1 MATLKTLNG
10 EEFTPDLPAR
20 LLRISEDIRKAG
32 GRAFL
37 VGGWVRDALLGK
49 DCRDYDVEVYDLAQD
64 ELVPILKNYGKTN
77 LVGKAFG
84 VIHLAMKGLSLDF
97 SFPRTESKIGY
108 GHRGFVVHTDE
119 KLSFKEAALRR
130 DFTINAMGMELPELT
145 LCDPYGGIDDLKK
158 SVLRHVGPAFV
169 EDSLR
174 ILRGVQFASRFA
186 LTLAPETVELC
197 RTLSLSDLS
206 IERLFEEFK
215 KWLMKPGKPSLGLK
229 AFLDIGLDK
238 FFPEV
243 VPFGG
248 SWENLGR
255 ILDNVAEQRSAEQ
268 KSGRCLDG
276 RAVALTDDQ
285 ISEIAFAALLCGNVF
300 ADMFP
305 APGESL
311 PDMKPAFVSIP
322 QVKKTAEKFLSRI
335 TNEIHLVR
343 NVPRLLAGLANLD
356 YCGVPEDSDMR
367 WDAVEQC
374 GLKSLCVLLRAIPAE
389 LLAATRSA
397 LIASASGNSAA
408 DFTEMYIRSASRL
421 DLLEKAPEP
430 FLTGKMLID
439 LGVKPGRQMGELI
452 KESFELQLDEV
463 LASVDDAVEWVRE
476 RIAGERIADER
487 IAGERIDRDGQSH
500 ERGDRPA

>member
-10 EEFTPDLPAR
+10 EDFTPDLPGR
-20 LLRISEDIRKAG
+20 LLRIAEDIRSAG

-49 DCRDYDVEVYDLAQD
+49 NCRDYDVEVYDLAQD

-97 SFPRTESKIGY
+97 SFPRTESKVGY

-145 LCDPYGGIDDLKK
+145 LCDPYGGIEDLKK
-158 SVLRHVGPAFV
+158 GVLRHVGPAFV

-186 LTLAPETVELC
+186 LSLAPETVELC
-197 RTLSLSDLS
+197 RTLSLEDLS

-215 KWLMKPGKPSLGLK
+215 KWLLKPGKPSLGLK

-243 VPFGG
+243 VAFGS
-248 SWENLGR
+248 SWEKLGNL
-255 ILDNVAEQRSAEQ
+255 LDNMAELRASALQ
-268 KSGRCLDG
+268 KN
-276 RAVALTDDQ
+276 ATAL
-285 ISEIAFAALLCGNVF
+285 SEDECSELAFAALLAGNAVR
-300 ADMFP
+300 
-305 APGESL
+305 GENGS
-311 PDMKPAFVSIP
+311 PDLNVVSEI
-322 QVKKTAEKFLSRI
+322 AGKFLARI

-343 NVPRLLAGLANLD
+343 K
-356 YCGVPEDSDMR
+356 VPEILSCFGSLDFEKVPSAPEMR
-367 WDAVEQC
+367 RQAVRLG
-374 GLKSLCVLLRAIPAE
+374 GLKLLCMLVESTPASIFK
-389 LLAATRSA
+389 AP
-397 LIASASGNSAA
+397 
-408 DFTEMYIRSASRL
+408 DFAEKYIQFAQRL

-439 LGVKPGRQMGELI
+439 LGVKPGKQMGEWI

-463 LASVDDAVEWVRE
+463 LTSVDEAVAWVRE
-476 RIAGERIADER
+476 KTQG
-487 IAGERIDRDGQSH
+487 
-500 ERGDRPA
+500 